1 MLRFSVG
8 KKDRRIEIKILAIA
22 EHPTT
27 STCLAWITNITI
39 WMAAHNDRQKEE

>member
-22 EHPTT
+22 EHSTT
-27 STCLAWITNITI
+27 FTCLAWITNITI
-39 WMAAHNDRQKEE
+39 WMARQKEE